1 MELAAVAQANARGD
15 SKPKPASKP
24 KQQAVVGT
32 DRGLIDQVQ
41 VPREKCPQHTDS
53 PTLASVAEH
62 NGNTV
67 QQHAALYHDDA

>member
-1 MELAAVAQANARGD
+1 VAQANARGD
-15 SKPKPASKP
+15 SKSTSKP

-41 VPREKCPQHTDS
+41 VPREKCPEHTDS

-67 QQHAALYHDDA
+67 QQHAALYHDDD